1 MSTNGISTAGGKLFF
16 SNPPHP
22 DSSHT
27 PEFKDL
33 NDMKDFKIDTTAK
46 SESLAKSS
54 LPKVAVYAVAPD
66 VVVTPANP
74 LVISGSGPVS
84 VSFGTVT
91 IEPGGQIKVLTTAD
105 IKIEKLIKK

>member
-27 PEFKDL
+27 PEFKELHDI
-33 NDMKDFKIDTTAK
+33 KDFKIETPAK
-46 SESLAKSS
+46 SKSLAKSS

-66 VVVTPANP
+66 VVVTAANP

-84 VSFGTVT
+84 VGFGKVT
-91 IEPGGQIKVLTTAD
+91 IEPGGQIRVLTTAD
-105 IKIEKLIKK
+105 IRIDELIKK

>member
-27 PEFKDL
+27 PEFKNL
-33 NDMKDFKIDTTAK
+33 NDIKDFKIETTAK
-46 SESLAKSS
+46 SKSLAKSS

-84 VSFGTVT
+84 VSFGKVT
-91 IEPGGQIKVLTTAD
+91 IERGGQIKVLTTAD